1 MRLLLLIS
9 LACLLTTNAR
19 AQVYK
24 YIDSSKVTGY
34 NAYKQQVAAHPQKRL
49 VNLKEF
55 IPGVVLDI
63 RYATANNFTGRP
75 VYNKAAA
82 FARLPVAEAL
92 KAVQAELN
100 KKGLG
105 LKIFDAYRPYAI
117 TVKFY
122 EIATD
127 TTYVAD
133 PRKGSRHNRG
143 CAVDLTLINLKTE
156 LELEMPTGY
165 DSFTPHASAN
175 YNNLPLKKLNNRKLL
190 RDVMERHG
198 FKVYSSEWWHFDYT
212 GWQNFELLNIPF
224 NQL

>member
-1 MRLLLLIS
+1 M
-9 LACLLTTNAR
+9 ATNAR

-24 YIDSSKVTGY
+24 YIDSSKVTSY
-34 NAYKQQVAAHPQKRL
+34 KAYKKQVAAHPQKRL
-49 VNLKEF
+49 VNLMEF

-75 VYNKAAA
+75 VYNEAAA
-82 FARLPVAEAL
+82 FTRLPVAKAL
-92 KAVQAELN
+92 KAVQTELN

-122 EIATD
+122 EIAAD

-143 CAVDLTLINLKTE
+143 CAVDLTLINLKTG
-156 LELEMPTGY
+156 LELEMPTDY
-165 DSFTPHASAN
+165 DSFTPQASAN
-175 YNNLPLKKLNNRKLL
+175 YNNLPLKKLNNCKLL
-190 RDVMERHG
+190 RDTMERHG

-212 GWQNFELLNIPF
+212 GWQNFELLDIPF
-224 NQL
+224 EQL